1 MVWLQSALLYLH
13 ILGAIFW
20 FGSSLFLEYVI
31 TPALVKMQFETQKPL
46 LLGIGARYSK
56 LIGPLGGLT
65 ILLGI
70 GRGISTGVLGNLG
83 SAYGLT
89 FLASIVVGVAII
101 VVGAGFIGPNAE
113 KMIAATTREDVV
125 RQAAKVSQY
134 GSYGTVGFLVI
145 LVLMV
150 AMRAG
155 Y

>member
-1 MVWLQSALLYLH
+1 LVWLQGLLLYLH
-13 ILGAIFW
+13 IIGAIFW

-31 TPALVKMQFETQKPL
+31 TPALVKMQFEAQKPL

-89 FLASIVVGVAII
+89 YLASIVVGVAII

-113 KMIAATTREDVV
+113 KMIAATTREEVV